1 MAVYICNCISFL
13 HLFTFLL
20 FHSLIEKASKCI
32 LHSNI
37 NVIFMFIVQLIDRF
51 LFVDWQTFSNSFI
64 CLMGARYVKW
74 FRRRKKL
81 GNILS
86 LLASQSVIAIVFAS
100 NNPIVVSVCI
110 VCSANCKEQSIDINF
125 VCEFISFS
133 NSWCISLAAVHSLA
147 LCTIS
152 VRFIENVP
160 INGGLYSIRSRRN
173 NKNNPLDIHIPP
185 SVPKL

>member
-13 HLFTFLL
+13 YLFTFLL

-74 FRRRKKL
+74 FRRKKL

-110 VCSANCKEQSIDINF
+110 VSSANCKERSIDINF
-125 VCEFISFS
+125 VC
-133 NSWCISLAAVHSLA
+133 
-147 LCTIS
+147 
-152 VRFIENVP
+152 
-160 INGGLYSIRSRRN
+160 
-173 NKNNPLDIHIPP
+173 
-185 SVPKL
+185 